1 MQNNVFLRLAQERY
15 TTKHYNGQQIPREEF
30 DTLLEILRLTPTSVN
45 AQALHYFTPE
55 LRDACSLK
63 QGQFRQYLYQARDF
77 IWKNRPR
84 AFVFVLTCSI
94 TIMCR
99 A

>member
-45 AQALHYFTPE
+45 AQALHYFIQPRPHYRCERCGGLYRTQ
-55 LRDACSLK
+55 DADGGAS
-63 QGQFRQYLYQARDF
+63 A
-77 IWKNRPR
+77 PR
-84 AFVFVLTCSI
+84 TG
-94 TIMCR
+94 
-99 A
+99 

>member
-45 AQALHYFTPE
+45 AQALHYFTATSQEARERLLPATANARH
-55 LRDACSLK
+55 LL
-63 QGQFRQYLYQARDF
+63 QATLPGFTNHR
-77 IWKNRPR
+77 
-84 AFVFVLTCSI
+84 
-94 TIMCR
+94 
-99 A
+99 

>member
-45 AQALHYFTPE
+45 AQALHYFTATSQEARERLLPAFPE
-55 LRDACSLK
+55 FNLQVVKRSLK
-63 QGQFRQYLYQARDF
+63 AQKRSRHF
-77 IWKNRPR
+77 
-84 AFVFVLTCSI
+84 S
-94 TIMCR
+94 
-99 A
+99 